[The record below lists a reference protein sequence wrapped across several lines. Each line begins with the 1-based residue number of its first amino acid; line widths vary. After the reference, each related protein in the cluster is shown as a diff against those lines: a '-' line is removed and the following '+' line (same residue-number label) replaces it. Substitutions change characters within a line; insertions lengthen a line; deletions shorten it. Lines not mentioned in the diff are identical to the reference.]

1 MSGLIIDSE
10 ACIGCGRCVRAC
22 ASGGIVVEGE
32 RPSRCARVTD
42 GCILCGGC
50 VDACPVNAISI
61 ERDEAAGAV
70 DLDAYRDIW
79 VFAQT
84 DEHDTVTPVAY
95 ELMGKGRELA
105 DARGCRLVALVGM
118 SPEGSLGD
126 LEHLVC
132 AGADEVLA
140 CRDERLRQNDAEVYA
155 RLICDLVAERKPE
168 AILYGATAFGREL
181 APGVAV
187 RLQTGLTADCT
198 VLSMD
203 TETGLLQQTRPAFG
217 GNLMATIVCPNHR
230 PQMATVRPGIFKAP
244 DFDYDRSGTITRGGR
259 EGAESFSLIRRN
271 PRGPQPFVL
280 PKRADPPE
288 ALFPK
293 QNLPLPFPLHELPG
307 AEKPP
312 ARRKMRAQSGEER
325 RGLLVDH
332 VRGDDVEER
341 RWRKRLERPRER
353 GDAGDAVCERLLAR
367 RERRLAVEVERDD
380 ARGALERRHE
390 RQRPRA
396 APHVEDARAGEV
408 LGEEQQDREARG
420 LVRPGAERADGGEIE
435 TPDAGRRN
443 AGQDSFVGVEEVP
456 LHENGA
462 PQGGRFGNP
471 VAGDF
476 FEGGKAGSSDRV
488 ERGQGCREVFGVDP
502 HGEPASRR
510 SRRRKLQSP

>member
-32 RPSRCARVTD
+32 RPNRCARVTD

-61 ERDEAAGAV
+61 ERDEAAGAA

-79 VFAQT
+79 IFVQT
-84 DEHDTVTPVAY
+84 DEHDAVASVAF

-118 SPEGSLGD
+118 SPEDSLGD
-126 LEHLVC
+126 LEHLIC
-132 AGADEVLA
+132 AGADEVLV

-217 GNLMATIVCPNHR
+217 GNLMATIICPNHR

-244 DFDYDRSGTITRGGR
+244 EFDYSRSGTITQVVLADDVKARVEISIPAEERGQQASIADAERLVVVGR
-259 EGAESFSLIRRN
+259 GIGS
-271 PRGPQPFVL
+271 
-280 PKRADPPE
+280 K
-288 ALFPK
+288 K
-293 QNLPLPFPLHELPG
+293 NLPLMRKLADALG
-307 AEKPP
+307 AELGCTRPIVEAGWLEYRHQIGQTGVSVSPK
-312 ARRKMRAQSGEER
+312 
-325 RGLLVDH
+325 LLVSIGVSGAIQHLAGIGGAECIVAINED
-332 VRGDDVEER
+332 
-341 RWRKRLERPRER
+341 P
-353 GDAGDAVCERLLAR
+353 DAPIFGAAQYKVVGDAVEIVEELLAQ
-367 RERRLAVEVERDD
+367 
-380 ARGALERRHE
+380 LE
-390 RQRPRA
+390 
-396 APHVEDARAGEV
+396 
-408 LGEEQQDREARG
+408 
-420 LVRPGAERADGGEIE
+420 
-435 TPDAGRRN
+435 
-443 AGQDSFVGVEEVP
+443 
-456 LHENGA
+456 
-462 PQGGRFGNP
+462 
-471 VAGDF
+471 
-476 FEGGKAGSSDRV
+476 
-488 ERGQGCREVFGVDP
+488 C
-502 HGEPASRR
+502 
-510 SRRRKLQSP
+510 

>member
-1 MSGLIIDSE
+1 MSGLIIDGE

-32 RPSRCARVTD
+32 RPNRCARVTD

-61 ERDEAAGAV
+61 ERDEAAGAA

-79 VFAQT
+79 IFVQT
-84 DEHDTVTPVAY
+84 DEHDAVASVAF

-126 LEHLVC
+126 LEHLIC
-132 AGADEVLA
+132 AGADEVLV

-217 GNLMATIVCPNHR
+217 GNLMATIICPNHR

-244 DFDYDRSGTITRGGR
+244 EFDYSRSGTIAQVVLADDVKACVEISIPAEEWGQQASIADAERLVVVGRASAPRKPTADAKACRGSGCRAWLHAPRGGGR
-259 EGAESFSLIRRN
+259 LAGVS
-271 PRGPQPFVL
+271 
-280 PKRADPPE
+280 PPNWPDGCIG
-288 ALFPK
+288 L
-293 QNLPLPFPLHELPG
+293 
-307 AEKPP
+307 
-312 ARRKMRAQSGEER
+312 AQA
-325 RGLLVDH
+325 
-332 VRGDDVEER
+332 
-341 RWRKRLERPRER
+341 PREHR
-353 GDAGDAVCERLLAR
+353 C
-367 RERRLAVEVERDD
+367 
-380 ARGALERRHE
+380 
-390 RQRPRA
+390 
-396 APHVEDARAGEV
+396 
-408 LGEEQQDREARG
+408 LGRY
-420 LVRPGAERADGGEIE
+420 
-435 TPDAGRRN
+435 
-443 AGQDSFVGVEEVP
+443 
-456 LHENGA
+456 
-462 PQGGRFGNP
+462 
-471 VAGDF
+471 
-476 FEGGKAGSSDRV
+476 
-488 ERGQGCREVFGVDP
+488 
-502 HGEPASRR
+502 PASRR
-510 SRRRKLQSP
+510 HRWGGVHCRHQ

>member
-32 RPSRCARVTD
+32 RPNRCARVTD

-61 ERDEAAGAV
+61 ERDEAVGTV

-79 VFAQT
+79 VFVQT
-84 DEHDTVTPVAY
+84 DEHDTVAPVAY

-105 DARGCRLVALVGM
+105 DARGCRLVALVGV
-118 SPEGSLGD
+118 SPESSLEE

-217 GNLMATIVCPNHR
+217 GNLMATIVCPHHR

-244 DFDYDRSGTITRGGR
+244 DFDYGRSGTITQVALAEDVKARVEISIPAEEWGQQPSIANAERLVVVGRGIG
-259 EGAESFSLIRRN
+259 S
-271 PRGPQPFVL
+271 
-280 PKRADPPE
+280 K
-288 ALFPK
+288 K
-293 QNLPLPFPLHELPG
+293 NLPL
-307 AEKPP
+307 
-312 ARRKMRAQSGEER
+312 M
-325 RGLLVDH
+325 
-332 VRGDDVEER
+332 
-341 RWRKRLERPRER
+341 
-353 GDAGDAVCERLLAR
+353 
-367 RERRLAVEVERDD
+367 RRLAE
-380 ARGALERRHE
+380 AL
-390 RQRPRA
+390 
-396 APHVEDARAGEV
+396 
-408 LGEEQQDREARG
+408 
-420 LVRPGAERADGGEIE
+420 GAELGCTRPVVE
-435 TPDAGRRN
+435 AGWLEYRHQI
-443 AGQDSFVGVEEVP
+443 GQTGVSV
-456 LHENGA
+456 
-462 PQGGRFGNP
+462 
-471 VAGDF
+471 
-476 FEGGKAGSSDRV
+476 
-488 ERGQGCREVFGVDP
+488 
-502 HGEPASRR
+502 
-510 SRRRKLQSP
+510 SPRLLV